1 MYSLFHALDQHRP
14 AIFLAKIISRSWQ
27 HRIRTLCA
35 VITLVGG
42 LGSIALLS
50 IPTSYELFFPYIFGV
65 TLIAMALWI
74 EQLLVYCFHNQYYFF
89 GLNGVIGLD
98 AVKTTGCT
106 YEVAESI
113 IGYEKDIALGFVNS
127 KIGSTILLRSGLT
140 PEQINNYVQSDR
152 TSITARELIIEEK
165 TICSLSTIG
174 QYLLRFDP
182 AWKRMLSEAGIQE
195 KEFLGALYWVVQ
207 AHHQQKRSERWWS
220 KDQLSQTQGIGRTWT
235 YGHTYHLEQYTKSL
249 YAAAI
254 FSGLT
259 PNTLFT
265 NTYTDKLEEVLA
277 RSQSAN
283 ALIIGRPGV
292 GKMDVVIALQR
303 RIRLGQAKAAILDQ
317 SFVVLD
323 TDALFAT
330 CSDKST
336 FEETFLLLL
345 NEAVG
350 AGNINLVINN
360 TGTFIREAEALNVFI
375 PELIDPYLALTNF
388 HIIALDTPDNFH
400 HILAKHSG
408 FTRRFVELLIEEPGQ
423 ESTIHLLTSIAVQ
436 NEQQGMFTY
445 PTLEAIAIGADR
457 YLVNGIMPDKAIALL
472 SDLAMR
478 PAEGGTYTPEQVYS
492 LIASKTGMPVGP
504 VSSAERDALLNLEST
519 LHSRV
524 IGQDA
529 ALSAIAKAM
538 RRSRAGIVSGERPI
552 GSFLFLGPTGVGK
565 TETAKALAFI
575 FFGNETSMIR
585 LDMSEYAAADRV
597 GHLIGNEA
605 EPGILPSLLQEHP
618 YTVLLLD
625 EFEKADR
632 SVHDIFLQILDE
644 GMFTSGSGSRV
655 NARNTIIIATS
666 NAGSQRIIEAV
677 QSGIVLAD
685 ITRELIDHIISE
697 GIYRPE
703 LINRFDSTILFE
715 PLSKN
720 QQREVAK
727 LMLTGLAERIEEQGY
742 HVTVTPALLELLVE
756 RGYDPIFGARPMQRA
771 IQDIVEEALAQKIIS
786 GVVQKGDTIH
796 LDVSDVSL

>member
-1 MYSLFHALDQHRP
+1 MYTLFHALEQHRP
-14 AIFLAKIISRSWQ
+14 AIFLARIISRDWQ
-27 HRIRTLCA
+27 QRLRTIFA
-35 VITLVGG
+35 VVALISG
-42 LGSIALLS
+42 LSSVALLS
-50 IPTSYELFFPYIFGV
+50 LPNYTEYFSYIFGI
-65 TLIAMALWI
+65 TLIATALWI
-74 EQLLVYCFHNQYYFF
+74 EQLLIYCFHNQYYFF

-106 YEVAESI
+106 YEVAEAI
-113 IGYEKDIALGFVNS
+113 IKYEKDLVLGFVKS
-127 KIGSTILLRSGLT
+127 DLGYTILLRSGLT
-140 PEQINNYVQSDR
+140 PEQIAEYLAGSR
-152 TSITARELIIEEK
+152 TSLTARDLVIEEK
-165 TICSLSTIG
+165 TICTLDTVG
-174 QYLLRFDP
+174 QYILRFDP
-182 AWKRMLSEAGIQE
+182 AFKQMLSTAGIQE
-195 KEFLGALYWVVQ
+195 KAFLGALGWVVQ
-207 AHHQQKRSERWWS
+207 AHHQAKRAKRWWS

-235 YGHTYHLEQYTKSL
+235 YGHTYHIDQYTKSL

-259 PNTLFT
+259 QNTLFT
-265 NTYTDKLEEVLA
+265 NTYTDQLEEALA

-292 GKMDVVIALQR
+292 GKMDIVITLQR
-303 RIRLGQAKAAILDQ
+303 RIKLGQATAAIFDQ

-330 CSDKST
+330 CADKTT
-336 FEETFLLLL
+336 FEQTFMLLL
-345 NEAVG
+345 NEAVN

-360 TGTFIREAEALNVFI
+360 IGTFIREAEAINVFI
-375 PELIDPYLALTNF
+375 PELLEPYLALPDF

-400 HILAKHSG
+400 QILAKHSG
-408 FTRRFVELLIEEPGQ
+408 FTRRFVEFLIEEPGQ
-423 ESTIHLLTSIAVQ
+423 ESTIHLLSTIAVH
-436 NEQQGMFTY
+436 NEQQGIFTY

-457 YLVNGIMPDKAIALL
+457 YLVDGVMPDKAITLL

-478 PAEGGTYTPEQVYS
+478 PAPGGTYTPEQVYA

-504 VSSAERDALLNLEST
+504 ISSAERDVLLNLEST
-519 LHSRV
+519 LHARV

-529 ALSAIAKAM
+529 ALTAIAKTM
-538 RRSRAGIVSGERPI
+538 RRSRAGIVSSERPI

-565 TETAKALAFI
+565 TETAKALAYV
-575 FFGNETSMIR
+575 FFGEETKMIR
-585 LDMSEYAAADRV
+585 LDMSEYSSAEQI
-597 GHLIGNEA
+597 GHLIGNER

-644 GMFTSGSGSRV
+644 GMFTSGSGKQV

-677 QSGIVLAD
+677 QSGVVLAN
-685 ITRELIDHIISE
+685 ITRELIDHIIAE

-720 QQREVAK
+720 QQREIAK
-727 LMLTGLAERIEEQGY
+727 LMLTSLAERIEERGY
-742 HVTVTPALLELLVE
+742 HITVTPALLELLVE

-771 IQDIVEEALAQKIIS
+771 IQDIIEEALAQKIIS
-786 GVVQKGDTIH
+786 GSAQKGDTIQ
-796 LDVSDVSL
+796 LDITDVSA